1 MLAPARVPHGAE
13 VQVSLAEASER
24 PPIAT
29 QVHIAFHVARGGFV
43 VSMTQTAVGDAE
55 DDGLVGVG
63 ELVERYGRAVHVYQE
78 GDERQLEAEHLGTH
92 VRMFSQSMPTDVLID
107 LMLSLEPAPTE
118 PPRLVAP

>member
-1 MLAPARVPHGAE
+1 MRVAVLVVHAAGE
-13 VQVSLAEASER
+13 ER
-24 PPIAT
+24 
-29 QVHIAFHVARGGFV
+29 
-43 VSMTQTAVGDAE
+43 D
-55 DDGLVGVG
+55 
-63 ELVERYGRAVHVYQE
+63 GRAVHVYQE